1 MNHRNLT
8 LWRLAV
14 VICMAMGSL
23 GIQAKVFLVSVGV
36 ADYPGSSIDHKVPT
50 RDAKTI
56 TYIYYKNAPL
66 KYKQL
71 LDEKATGKNILA
83 AMKELYSKAGD
94 DDVVVFF
101 FSGHGYR
108 GGFYVY
114 DGYLGYD
121 DVRKAMASTKC
132 KNKMIFADACF
143 SGKIRTDEKADTTAT
158 DQETEMKKSNVMLF
172 LSSRGNEFS
181 NERPDM
187 KNGYFTT
194 YLGKGLQGA
203 ADANR
208 DRTIT
213 AKELFDYV
221 HKGVI
226 ELSFGAQ
233 HPVMWG
239 NFPDDMTI
247 MKWK

>member
-1 MNHRNLT
+1 
-8 LWRLAV
+8 
-14 VICMAMGSL
+14 
-23 GIQAKVFLVSVGV
+23 
-36 ADYPGSSIDHKVPT
+36 
-50 RDAKTI
+50 
-56 TYIYYKNAPL
+56 
-66 KYKQL
+66 
-71 LDEKATGKNILA
+71 
-83 AMKELYSKAGD
+83 
-94 DDVVVFF
+94 
-101 FSGHGYR
+101 
-108 GGFYVY
+108 
-114 DGYLGYD
+114 
-121 DVRKAMASTKC
+121 
-132 KNKMIFADACF
+132 
-143 SGKIRTDEKADTTAT
+143 
-158 DQETEMKKSNVMLF
+158 MKKSNVMLF